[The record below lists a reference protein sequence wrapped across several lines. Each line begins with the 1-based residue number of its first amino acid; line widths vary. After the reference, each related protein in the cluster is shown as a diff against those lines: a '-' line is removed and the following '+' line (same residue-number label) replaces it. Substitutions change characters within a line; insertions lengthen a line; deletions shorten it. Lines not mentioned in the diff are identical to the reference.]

1 MKKIAFWVAA
11 GVGHDG
17 GQISRSLALVEKL
30 PDGREV
36 VLVVPANEYTRA
48 LELPSPLT
56 LLRQPE
62 NEGWEAGGLIRTLE
76 AHGWEDG
83 PDLLVLDGSWAALT
97 RPAETLRVRWPA
109 LRIAV
114 IGGSAAGDPEVDLVV
129 VPDPAYMPDPDSGP
143 EPRDRIL
150 GGARYVILGRTGRP
164 RDWFPPSR
172 PARVLV
178 TAGNADPFDVTGL
191 FLRALERCREPLD
204 TTVVLGA
211 GFLSVSELR
220 EQIAGSSLDVR
231 LAERVL
237 DPRPLLSETDLALT
251 TFGPCNLELAQMGV
265 PTLVATQ
272 TKDDVYRAGLLEE
285 LGFLRVSG
293 WATEIAPREIADH
306 VDELLGSPAALA
318 EMSAAGKRL
327 IDGRGAARVAG
338 RLERLLRPD

>member
-11 GVGHDG
+11 GAGHDG
-17 GQISRSLALVEKL
+17 GQLSRSLALVEEL
-30 PDGREV
+30 PGDRDV
-36 VLVVPANEYTRA
+36 VLVVPTNDYTRA
-48 LELPSPLT
+48 LELPAPLT

-62 NEGWEAGGLIRTLE
+62 SEGWEPAGLIRSLE
-76 AHGWEDG
+76 AHGWQDG
-83 PDLLVLDGSWAALT
+83 PDLLVIDGSWAALT

-114 IGGSAAGDPEVDLVV
+114 IGGSAAGDPEVDLVII
-129 VPDPAYMPDPDSGP
+129 PDPGYMPDPDSGP
-143 EPRDRIL
+143 EARDRVL

-164 RDWFPPSR
+164 RDWSPPPS
-172 PARVLV
+172 PARLLV

-191 FLRALERCREPLD
+191 FLRALQQCREPLFA
-204 TTVVLGA
+204 TVVLGA

-220 EQIAGSSLDVR
+220 EQIAGSSTDLR
-231 LAERVL
+231 LVERVL
-237 DPRPLLSETDLALT
+237 DPRPLLTETDLALT
-251 TFGPCNLELAQMGV
+251 TYGPCNLELAQMGV

-293 WATEIAPREIADH
+293 WATEIAPSEIADH

-318 EMSAAGKRL
+318 EMSATGKQL
-327 IDGRGAARVAG
+327 IDGRGAARVAT